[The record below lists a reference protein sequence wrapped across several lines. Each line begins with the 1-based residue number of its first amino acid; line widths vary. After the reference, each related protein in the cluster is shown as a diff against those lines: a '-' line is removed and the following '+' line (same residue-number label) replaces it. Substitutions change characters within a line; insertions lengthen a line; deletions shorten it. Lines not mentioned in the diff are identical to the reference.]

1 MLIADERLSK
11 KNFIPGDFRR
21 KIRSVYFVIDNRS
34 SEATMDVRFCLQKL
48 YFLV

>member
-34 SEATMDVRFCLQKL
+34 GEAKIDVRFYLQNL
-48 YFLV
+48 CFLA